1 VRDLVPSTGTEW
13 EAKVGIVC
21 LSLSFCVA
29 VILGGDR
36 VCILTSSPFVG
47 FSWRLSISDL
57 LIILSV
63 GEVDAVQTILGESR
77 STPLVE
83 VFFDVV
89 VFFIILTGLCC
100 RLKSRDE

>member
-1 VRDLVPSTGTEW
+1 MRDLVPSTGTEW

-29 VILGGDR
+29 VIIGGNR
-36 VCILTSSPFVG
+36 VCILTASPFVG

-63 GEVDAVQTILGESR
+63 GEVDAVQTILGEPC
-77 STPLVE
+77 STPCMKYFVML
-83 VFFDVV
+83 
-89 VFFIILTGLCC
+89 
-100 RLKSRDE
+100 